1 MALVSNPHSAYSPR
15 LPWLGG
21 IAGLLAGGAIL
32 YFWPQWNRTWLS
44 LVPAPVSVYTRFLGV
59 TLEDVPLV
67 TYCHQ
72 ALLGFLMVLLAPG
85 YGKSTLAAWM
95 MHNPAS
101 SRRWPGEV
109 FRAWVTKFG
118 LLVMV
123 FCNLFF
129 LSRVP
134 SGTLALYIFILQHIS
149 VAAAVASGVLLLR
162 DARRLARTFDAQL
175 ADLRLLMILTLG
187 FQTILPAQIALMSA
201 RGVNTPLGWYIV
213 IAQMAGVLLAF
224 MLVGGLVG
232 FSMIGIEWSKLQWL
246 VAALGVGLGF
256 GLQEIFANFI
266 SGLIILFEK
275 PIRIGDTVTIRD
287 LTGSVTR
294 INTRATTI
302 SDWDRKEI
310 IVPNKAFITEQFIN
324 WSLSDSVT
332 RVVLTVPA
340 PVDADTE
347 EVTKILIAA
356 AHRCS
361 LVIDTPAPEAFL
373 VDLQQG
379 IQIFELRI
387 FAAEMG
393 HRMPLRH
400 EMHQLILAGFREHG
414 IDMPFP
420 PFQMRL
426 ESIDGRQSSKTMTSA
441 GKTSRRT
448 AGSL

>member
-187 FQTILPAQIALMSA
+187 FQTILLVHCYRANGRGVTGVYAGRRAGGSATFSAGRREVPGLA
-201 RGVNTPLGWYIV
+201 RGYGALQRHCHTVRDGISPLSHGVCLSANLCRPALAFATPLLCLELEAERNSGGCRPRC
-213 IAQMAGVLLAF
+213 QM
-224 MLVGGLVG
+224 
-232 FSMIGIEWSKLQWL
+232 
-246 VAALGVGLGF
+246 
-256 GLQEIFANFI
+256 
-266 SGLIILFEK
+266 
-275 PIRIGDTVTIRD
+275 
-287 LTGSVTR
+287 
-294 INTRATTI
+294 
-302 SDWDRKEI
+302 
-310 IVPNKAFITEQFIN
+310 
-324 WSLSDSVT
+324 
-332 RVVLTVPA
+332 
-340 PVDADTE
+340 
-347 EVTKILIAA
+347 
-356 AHRCS
+356 
-361 LVIDTPAPEAFL
+361 
-373 VDLQQG
+373 
-379 IQIFELRI
+379 
-387 FAAEMG
+387 
-393 HRMPLRH
+393 
-400 EMHQLILAGFREHG
+400 
-414 IDMPFP
+414 
-420 PFQMRL
+420 MRFCL
-426 ESIDGRQSSKTMTSA
+426 K
-441 GKTSRRT
+441 SRRKLPQRF
-448 AGSL
+448 S

>member
-59 TLEDVPLV
+59 TLEEVPLI
-67 TYCHQ
+67 TYGHQ

-118 LLVMV
+118 LLVIV

-201 RGVNTPLGWYIV
+201 RDVNTPLGWYIV

-224 MLVGGLVG
+224 MLVGGLV
-232 FSMIGIEWSKLQWL
+232 
-246 VAALGVGLGF
+246 AALRSLLGEVEVPGLARGYGALQRHCHTVRDGISPLSHGVCLSAN
-256 GLQEIFANFI
+256 LCRPALAFATPRLCLELEAERN
-266 SGLIILFEK
+266 SGGCR
-275 PIRIGDTVTIRD
+275 P
-287 LTGSVTR
+287 
-294 INTRATTI
+294 
-302 SDWDRKEI
+302 
-310 IVPNKAFITEQFIN
+310 
-324 WSLSDSVT
+324 
-332 RVVLTVPA
+332 
-340 PVDADTE
+340 
-347 EVTKILIAA
+347 
-356 AHRCS
+356 RC
-361 LVIDTPAPEAFL
+361 
-373 VDLQQG
+373 
-379 IQIFELRI
+379 QI
-387 FAAEMG
+387 
-393 HRMPLRH
+393 
-400 EMHQLILAGFREHG
+400 
-414 IDMPFP
+414 
-420 PFQMRL
+420 MRFCL
-426 ESIDGRQSSKTMTSA
+426 K
-441 GKTSRRT
+441 SRRKLPQRF
-448 AGSL
+448 S

>member
-59 TLEDVPLV
+59 TLEEVPLI
-67 TYCHQ
+67 TYGHQ

-123 FCNLFF
+123 LLQSVLF
-129 LSRVP
+129 VP
-134 SGTLALYIFILQHIS
+134 SPIRNPGVIYFILQHIS

-201 RGVNTPLGWYIV
+201 RT
-213 IAQMAGVLLAF
+213 
-224 MLVGGLVG
+224 
-232 FSMIGIEWSKLQWL
+232 
-246 VAALGVGLGF
+246 
-256 GLQEIFANFI
+256 
-266 SGLIILFEK
+266 
-275 PIRIGDTVTIRD
+275 
-287 LTGSVTR
+287 
-294 INTRATTI
+294 
-302 SDWDRKEI
+302 
-310 IVPNKAFITEQFIN
+310 
-324 WSLSDSVT
+324 
-332 RVVLTVPA
+332 
-340 PVDADTE
+340 
-347 EVTKILIAA
+347 
-356 AHRCS
+356 
-361 LVIDTPAPEAFL
+361 
-373 VDLQQG
+373 
-379 IQIFELRI
+379 
-387 FAAEMG
+387 
-393 HRMPLRH
+393 
-400 EMHQLILAGFREHG
+400 
-414 IDMPFP
+414 
-420 PFQMRL
+420 
-426 ESIDGRQSSKTMTSA
+426 
-441 GKTSRRT
+441 
-448 AGSL
+448 

>member
-118 LLVMV
+118 LLVIV

-129 LSRVP
+129 LSRVL

-224 MLVGGLVG
+224 MLVGGLV
-232 FSMIGIEWSKLQWL
+232 
-246 VAALGVGLGF
+246 AALRSLLGEREVPGLARGYGALQRHCHAVRDGISPLSHGVCLSAN
-256 GLQEIFANFI
+256 LCRPALAFA
-266 SGLIILFEK
+266 
-275 PIRIGDTVTIRD
+275 
-287 LTGSVTR
+287 
-294 INTRATTI
+294 
-302 SDWDRKEI
+302 
-310 IVPNKAFITEQFIN
+310 
-324 WSLSDSVT
+324 
-332 RVVLTVPA
+332 
-340 PVDADTE
+340 
-347 EVTKILIAA
+347 
-356 AHRCS
+356 
-361 LVIDTPAPEAFL
+361 TPLLCLELEA
-373 VDLQQG
+373 
-379 IQIFELRI
+379 
-387 FAAEMG
+387 
-393 HRMPLRH
+393 
-400 EMHQLILAGFREHG
+400 
-414 IDMPFP
+414 
-420 PFQMRL
+420 
-426 ESIDGRQSSKTMTSA
+426 
-441 GKTSRRT
+441 
-448 AGSL
+448 

>member
-59 TLEDVPLV
+59 TLEEVPLI
-67 TYCHQ
+67 TYGHQ

-109 FRAWVTKFG
+109 LRAWGIKFG
-118 LLVMV
+118 LLIIV

-129 LSRVP
+129 LSRVG
-134 SGTLALYIFILQHIS
+134 SGTLALYIFILQHVS

-175 ADLRLLMILTLG
+175 ADLRLLVILTLG

-224 MLVGGLVG
+224 MLVGGLV
-232 FSMIGIEWSKLQWL
+232 
-246 VAALGVGLGF
+246 AALRSLLGEERCRAWRGDMALF
-256 GLQEIFANFI
+256 NGIVTLCVTGF
-266 SGLIILFEK
+266 LIYNMASAY
-275 PIRIGDTVTIRD
+275 P
-287 LTGSVTR
+287 
-294 INTRATTI
+294 
-302 SDWDRKEI
+302 
-310 IVPNKAFITEQFIN
+310 
-324 WSLSDSVT
+324 
-332 RVVLTVPA
+332 
-340 PVDADTE
+340 
-347 EVTKILIAA
+347 
-356 AHRCS
+356 
-361 LVIDTPAPEAFL
+361 
-373 VDLQQG
+373 
-379 IQIFELRI
+379 RI
-387 FAAEMG
+387 FAAL
-393 HRMPLRH
+393 H
-400 EMHQLILAGFREHG
+400 
-414 IDMPFP
+414 
-420 PFQMRL
+420 
-426 ESIDGRQSSKTMTSA
+426 
-441 GKTSRRT
+441 
-448 AGSL
+448 

>member
-59 TLEDVPLV
+59 TLEEVPLI
-67 TYCHQ
+67 TYGHQ

-118 LLVMV
+118 LLVIV

-201 RGVNTPLGWYIV
+201 RGVNTPL
-213 IAQMAGVLLAF
+213 AGTLL
-224 MLVGGLVG
+224 
-232 FSMIGIEWSKLQWL
+232 S
-246 VAALGVGLGF
+246 
-256 GLQEIFANFI
+256 
-266 SGLIILFEK
+266 
-275 PIRIGDTVTIRD
+275 
-287 LTGSVTR
+287 
-294 INTRATTI
+294 
-302 SDWDRKEI
+302 RK
-310 IVPNKAFITEQFIN
+310 
-324 WSLSDSVT
+324 W
-332 RVVLTVPA
+332 
-340 PVDADTE
+340 
-347 EVTKILIAA
+347 
-356 AHRCS
+356 
-361 LVIDTPAPEAFL
+361 
-373 VDLQQG
+373 QG
-379 IQIFELRI
+379 CYW
-387 FAAEMG
+387 
-393 HRMPLRH
+393 
-400 EMHQLILAGFREHG
+400 
-414 IDMPFP
+414 
-420 PFQMRL
+420 RL
-426 ESIDGRQSSKTMTSA
+426 CWSA
-441 GKTSRRT
+441 GWWQRYVLCWAKRGAGPGAGIWRSST
-448 AGSL
+448 ALSHCA

>member
-118 LLVMV
+118 LLVIV

-162 DARRLARTFDAQL
+162 DARRLARSAGGPASSHDTYPRVPDDFAGADRADERPGREYTAGLVHCYRANGRGVTGVYAGRRAGGSATFSAGRREVPGL
-175 ADLRLLMILTLG
+175 
-187 FQTILPAQIALMSA
+187 A
-201 RGVNTPLGWYIV
+201 RGYGALQRHCHTVRDGISPLSHGVCLSANLCRPALAFATPLLCLDWK
-213 IAQMAGVLLAF
+213 QKETAG
-224 MLVGGLVG
+224 
-232 FSMIGIEWSKLQWL
+232 
-246 VAALGVGLGF
+246 
-256 GLQEIFANFI
+256 
-266 SGLIILFEK
+266 
-275 PIRIGDTVTIRD
+275 
-287 LTGSVTR
+287 
-294 INTRATTI
+294 
-302 SDWDRKEI
+302 
-310 IVPNKAFITEQFIN
+310 
-324 WSLSDSVT
+324 
-332 RVVLTVPA
+332 
-340 PVDADTE
+340 
-347 EVTKILIAA
+347 AA
-356 AHRCS
+356 A
-361 LVIDTPAPEAFL
+361 PA
-373 VDLQQG
+373 V
-379 IQIFELRI
+379 R
-387 FAAEMG
+387 
-393 HRMPLRH
+393 
-400 EMHQLILAGFREHG
+400 
-414 IDMPFP
+414 
-420 PFQMRL
+420 
-426 ESIDGRQSSKTMTSA
+426 
-441 GKTSRRT
+441 
-448 AGSL
+448 

>member
-1 MALVSNPHSAYSPR
+1 MSPQGVKMALVSNPHSAYSPR

-118 LLVMV
+118 LLVIV

-129 LSRVP
+129 LSRVL

-224 MLVGGLVG
+224 MLVGGLV
-232 FSMIGIEWSKLQWL
+232 
-246 VAALGVGLGF
+246 AALRSLLGEERCRAWR
-256 GLQEIFANFI
+256 GDMA
-266 SGLIILFEK
+266 LFNG
-275 PIRIGDTVTIRD
+275 IVT
-287 LTGSVTR
+287 LCVTG
-294 INTRATTI
+294 
-302 SDWDRKEI
+302 
-310 IVPNKAFITEQFIN
+310 
-324 WSLSDSVT
+324 
-332 RVVLTVPA
+332 
-340 PVDADTE
+340 
-347 EVTKILIAA
+347 
-356 AHRCS
+356 
-361 LVIDTPAPEAFL
+361 FL
-373 VDLQQG
+373 LYHMVSAYP
-379 IQIFELRI
+379 RI
-387 FAAEMG
+387 FAAL
-393 HRMPLRH
+393 H
-400 EMHQLILAGFREHG
+400 
-414 IDMPFP
+414 
-420 PFQMRL
+420 
-426 ESIDGRQSSKTMTSA
+426 
-441 GKTSRRT
+441 
-448 AGSL
+448 

>member
-134 SGTLALYIFILQHIS
+134 SGTLALYIFILQHVS
-149 VAAAVASGVLLLR
+149 VAAAVASGGLLLR

-224 MLVGGLVG
+224 MLVGGLV
-232 FSMIGIEWSKLQWL
+232 
-246 VAALGVGLGF
+246 AALRSLLG
-256 GLQEIFANFI
+256 
-266 SGLIILFEK
+266 
-275 PIRIGDTVTIRD
+275 
-287 LTGSVTR
+287 
-294 INTRATTI
+294 
-302 SDWDRKEI
+302 
-310 IVPNKAFITEQFIN
+310 
-324 WSLSDSVT
+324 
-332 RVVLTVPA
+332 
-340 PVDADTE
+340 E
-347 EVTKILIAA
+347 E
-356 AHRCS
+356 
-361 LVIDTPAPEAFL
+361 
-373 VDLQQG
+373 
-379 IQIFELRI
+379 
-387 FAAEMG
+387 
-393 HRMPLRH
+393 
-400 EMHQLILAGFREHG
+400 
-414 IDMPFP
+414 
-420 PFQMRL
+420 
-426 ESIDGRQSSKTMTSA
+426 SA
-441 GKTSRRT
+441 GPGAGIWRSST
-448 AGSL
+448 ALSHCA

>member
-149 VAAAVASGVLLLR
+149 VAAAVASGGLLLR

-187 FQTILPAQIALMSA
+187 ADRADERPGREYAAGLVHCYRANGRGVTGVYAGRRAGGSATFSAGRREVPGLA
-201 RGVNTPLGWYIV
+201 RGYGALQRHCHTVRDGISPLSHGVCLSANLCRPALAFATPLLCLELE
-213 IAQMAGVLLAF
+213 AERNS
-224 MLVGGLVG
+224 GGCR
-232 FSMIGIEWSKLQWL
+232 
-246 VAALGVGLGF
+246 
-256 GLQEIFANFI
+256 
-266 SGLIILFEK
+266 
-275 PIRIGDTVTIRD
+275 P
-287 LTGSVTR
+287 
-294 INTRATTI
+294 
-302 SDWDRKEI
+302 
-310 IVPNKAFITEQFIN
+310 
-324 WSLSDSVT
+324 
-332 RVVLTVPA
+332 
-340 PVDADTE
+340 
-347 EVTKILIAA
+347 
-356 AHRCS
+356 RC
-361 LVIDTPAPEAFL
+361 
-373 VDLQQG
+373 
-379 IQIFELRI
+379 QI
-387 FAAEMG
+387 
-393 HRMPLRH
+393 
-400 EMHQLILAGFREHG
+400 
-414 IDMPFP
+414 
-420 PFQMRL
+420 MRFCL
-426 ESIDGRQSSKTMTSA
+426 K
-441 GKTSRRT
+441 SRRKLPQRF
-448 AGSL
+448 S

>member
-213 IAQMAGVLLAF
+213 IAQMAGGVTGVYAGRRAGGSATFSAGRREVPGLARGYGALQRHCHTVRDGISPLSHGVCLSANLCRPALAF
-224 MLVGGLVG
+224 ATPLLCLELEAERNSGGCR
-232 FSMIGIEWSKLQWL
+232 
-246 VAALGVGLGF
+246 
-256 GLQEIFANFI
+256 
-266 SGLIILFEK
+266 
-275 PIRIGDTVTIRD
+275 P
-287 LTGSVTR
+287 
-294 INTRATTI
+294 
-302 SDWDRKEI
+302 
-310 IVPNKAFITEQFIN
+310 
-324 WSLSDSVT
+324 
-332 RVVLTVPA
+332 
-340 PVDADTE
+340 
-347 EVTKILIAA
+347 
-356 AHRCS
+356 RC
-361 LVIDTPAPEAFL
+361 
-373 VDLQQG
+373 
-379 IQIFELRI
+379 
-387 FAAEMG
+387 
-393 HRMPLRH
+393 
-400 EMHQLILAGFREHG
+400 
-414 IDMPFP
+414 
-420 PFQMRL
+420 QMMRFCL
-426 ESIDGRQSSKTMTSA
+426 K
-441 GKTSRRT
+441 SRRKLPQRF
-448 AGSL
+448 S

>member
-21 IAGLLAGGAIL
+21 IAGLVAGGAII

-134 SGTLALYIFILQHIS
+134 SGTLALYIFILQHVS

-162 DARRLARTFDAQL
+162 DARRLARGYGALQRHCHTVRDGISPLSHGVCLSANLCRPAL
-175 ADLRLLMILTLG
+175 A
-187 FQTILPAQIALMSA
+187 FA
-201 RGVNTPLGWYIV
+201 TPLLCLELE
-213 IAQMAGVLLAF
+213 AERNS
-224 MLVGGLVG
+224 GGCR
-232 FSMIGIEWSKLQWL
+232 
-246 VAALGVGLGF
+246 
-256 GLQEIFANFI
+256 
-266 SGLIILFEK
+266 
-275 PIRIGDTVTIRD
+275 P
-287 LTGSVTR
+287 
-294 INTRATTI
+294 
-302 SDWDRKEI
+302 
-310 IVPNKAFITEQFIN
+310 
-324 WSLSDSVT
+324 
-332 RVVLTVPA
+332 
-340 PVDADTE
+340 
-347 EVTKILIAA
+347 
-356 AHRCS
+356 RC
-361 LVIDTPAPEAFL
+361 
-373 VDLQQG
+373 
-379 IQIFELRI
+379 QI
-387 FAAEMG
+387 
-393 HRMPLRH
+393 
-400 EMHQLILAGFREHG
+400 
-414 IDMPFP
+414 
-420 PFQMRL
+420 MRFCL
-426 ESIDGRQSSKTMTSA
+426 K
-441 GKTSRRT
+441 SRRKLPQRF
-448 AGSL
+448 S

>member
-118 LLVMV
+118 LLVIV

-201 RGVNTPLGWYIV
+201 RGVNTPLVHCYRANGRGVTGVY
-213 IAQMAGVLLAF
+213 AGRRAGGSATFSAGRREVPGLARGYGALQRHCHTVRGGISPLSHGVCLSANLCRPALAF
-224 MLVGGLVG
+224 
-232 FSMIGIEWSKLQWL
+232 
-246 VAALGVGLGF
+246 
-256 GLQEIFANFI
+256 
-266 SGLIILFEK
+266 
-275 PIRIGDTVTIRD
+275 
-287 LTGSVTR
+287 
-294 INTRATTI
+294 ATPLMCL
-302 SDWDRKEI
+302 DWKQKET
-310 IVPNKAFITEQFIN
+310 AG
-324 WSLSDSVT
+324 
-332 RVVLTVPA
+332 
-340 PVDADTE
+340 
-347 EVTKILIAA
+347 AA
-356 AHRCS
+356 A
-361 LVIDTPAPEAFL
+361 PA
-373 VDLQQG
+373 V
-379 IQIFELRI
+379 R
-387 FAAEMG
+387 
-393 HRMPLRH
+393 
-400 EMHQLILAGFREHG
+400 
-414 IDMPFP
+414 
-420 PFQMRL
+420 
-426 ESIDGRQSSKTMTSA
+426 
-441 GKTSRRT
+441 
-448 AGSL
+448 